1 MKNKI
6 ITSPMND
13 RNGSVGT
20 DNNEMFLIK
29 LKKIDQIEA
38 EEAQGGEEV
47 RNGMLKLGK
56 RKAQL
61 TVPLSTVQEK

>member
-29 LKKIDQIEA
+29 LKKNRSD
-38 EEAQGGEEV
+38 
-47 RNGMLKLGK
+47 RS
-56 RKAQL
+56 RR
-61 TVPLSTVQEK
+61 STRRRGSQKWNAKTG